1 MSRAGPGGRG
11 GPGLPGPGAGGAP
24 GDPGLARARTS
35 LAWTRTALSFAAI
48 GGIILKRE
56 LAAGFV
62 VLGLSCLV
70 WLVGRLVGR
79 LAVVPGLSGQVR
91 ARPGPLLAISIA
103 VTGVAIVALML
114 ALLGPQTAGL
124 RLRP

>member
-11 GPGLPGPGAGGAP
+11 GPGRPGPGAGGAP

-48 GGIILKRE
+48 GGVILKRE

-70 WLVGRLVGR
+70 WLVGRL
-79 LAVVPGLSGQVR
+79 AVVPGLSGQVR
-91 ARPGPLLAISIA
+91 ARPGPLLVISIA
-103 VTGVAIVALML
+103 VTGVAIAALML

>member
-11 GPGLPGPGAGGAP
+11 GPGRPGPGAGGAP

-48 GGIILKRE
+48 GGVILKRE

-62 VLGLSCLV
+62 VLALSCVV
-70 WLVGRLVGR
+70 WLVGRL
-79 LAVVPGLSGQVR
+79 AIVPGRTGQVR
-91 ARPGPLLAISIA
+91 ARPAPLLVISIA

>member
-1 MSRAGPGGRG
+1 MSRAGPGGKG

-48 GGIILKRE
+48 GGVILKRE

-70 WLVGRLVGR
+70 WLVGR

-103 VTGVAIVALML
+103 VTGVAIAALML

>member
-1 MSRAGPGGRG
+1 MSRAGPGGKG

-48 GGIILKRE
+48 GGVILKRE

-70 WLVGRLVGR
+70 WLVGRW
-79 LAVVPGLSGQVR
+79 LSYRACR
-91 ARPGPLLAISIA
+91 ARCGPAQAPCWRSA
-103 VTGVAIVALML
+103 S
-114 ALLGPQTAGL
+114 
-124 RLRP
+124 R

>member
-48 GGIILKRE
+48 GGVILKRE

-62 VLGLSCLV
+62 VLALSCLV
-70 WLVGRLVGR
+70 WLVGRL
-79 LAVVPGLSGQVR
+79 AVVPGQVR
-91 ARPGPLLAISIA
+91 VRPGRLLVISIA

>member
-11 GPGLPGPGAGGAP
+11 GPGRPGPGAP

-62 VLGLSCLV
+62 VLALSCVV
-70 WLVGRLVGR
+70 WLVGR
-79 LAVVPGLSGQVR
+79 LAVVPGRPGQVR
-91 ARPGPLLAISIA
+91 ARPGPLLVISIA
-103 VTGVAIVALML
+103 VAGVAIVALML

>member
-48 GGIILKRE
+48 GGVILKRE

-62 VLGLSCLV
+62 VLALSCLV

>member
-11 GPGLPGPGAGGAP
+11 GPGRRPGPGAGGAP

-48 GGIILKRE
+48 GGVILKRE

-62 VLGLSCLV
+62 VLALSCVV
-70 WLVGRLVGR
+70 WLVGRL
-79 LAVVPGLSGQVR
+79 AIVPGRTGQVR
-91 ARPGPLLAISIA
+91 ARPAPLLVISIA

>member
-11 GPGLPGPGAGGAP
+11 GPGRPGPGAGGAP

-62 VLGLSCLV
+62 VLALSCVV
-70 WLVGRLVGR
+70 WLVGR
-79 LAVVPGLSGQVR
+79 LAVVPGRTGQVR
-91 ARPGPLLAISIA
+91 ARPGPLLVISIA
-103 VTGVAIVALML
+103 VTGVAIAALML

>member
-11 GPGLPGPGAGGAP
+11 GPGLPGRGAGGAP

-35 LAWTRTALSFAAI
+35 LAWTRTALSFAVL
-48 GGIILKRE
+48 GGVILKRE

-62 VLGLSCLV
+62 VLALSCLV
-70 WLVGRLVGR
+70 WLVGRL
-79 LAVVPGLSGQVR
+79 AVAPGQPGQVR
-91 ARPGPLLAISIA
+91 ARPGPLLVISIA
-103 VTGVAIVALML
+103 VTGVAIAALML

>member
-11 GPGLPGPGAGGAP
+11 GPGRPGPGAGGAP

-48 GGIILKRE
+48 GGVILKRE

-62 VLGLSCLV
+62 VLALSCVV
-70 WLVGRLVGR
+70 WLVGR
-79 LAVVPGLSGQVR
+79 LAVVPGRTGQVR
-91 ARPGPLLAISIA
+91 ARPAPLLVISIA

>member
-11 GPGLPGPGAGGAP
+11 GPGRPGPGAP

-48 GGIILKRE
+48 GGVILKRE

-62 VLGLSCLV
+62 VLALSCVV
-70 WLVGRLVGR
+70 WLVGR
-79 LAVVPGLSGQVR
+79 LAVVPGRTGQVR
-91 ARPGPLLAISIA
+91 ARPGPLLVISIA
-103 VTGVAIVALML
+103 VTGVAIAALML

>member
-11 GPGLPGPGAGGAP
+11 GPGLPGRGAGGAP

-48 GGIILKRE
+48 GGVILKRE

-62 VLGLSCLV
+62 VLALSCLV
-70 WLVGRLVGR
+70 WLVGRL
-79 LAVVPGLSGQVR
+79 AVVPGLRGQVR
-91 ARPGPLLAISIA
+91 ARPGPLLVISIA
-103 VTGVAIVALML
+103 VTGVAIAALML

>member
-11 GPGLPGPGAGGAP
+11 GPGRRAPGPGPGGAP

-48 GGIILKRE
+48 GGIILKRD

-62 VLGLSCLV
+62 VLALSCLV
-70 WLVGRLVGR
+70 WLVGRLA
-79 LAVVPGLSGQVR
+79 LVPARTGQVR
-91 ARPGPLLAISIA
+91 ARPGPLLVISIA

-114 ALLGPQTAGL
+114 ALLGPQTPGL

>member
-1 MSRAGPGGRG
+1 MSRAGTSGRG
-11 GPGLPGPGAGGAP
+11 SPGLPGPRAGGAP

-48 GGIILKRE
+48 GGVILKRE

-62 VLGLSCLV
+62 VLALSGLV
-70 WLVGRLVGR
+70 WLVGR
-79 LAVVPGLSGQVR
+79 LAVVPGRTGQVR
-91 ARPGPLLAISIA
+91 ARPGPLLVISIA

>member
-1 MSRAGPGGRG
+1 M
-11 GPGLPGPGAGGAP
+11 
-24 GDPGLARARTS
+24 
-35 LAWTRTALSFAAI
+35 
-48 GGIILKRE
+48 
-56 LAAGFV
+56 

-70 WLVGRLVGR
+70 WLVGR

-91 ARPGPLLAISIA
+91 ARPGRLLAISIA

>member
-11 GPGLPGPGAGGAP
+11 GPGRPGPGTGSAP

-48 GGIILKRE
+48 GGVILKRE

-62 VLGLSCLV
+62 VLALSGLV
-70 WLVGRLVGR
+70 WLVGR
-79 LAVVPGLSGQVR
+79 LAVVPGQVR
-91 ARPGPLLAISIA
+91 VRPGRLLVISIA

>member
-48 GGIILKRE
+48 GGIILKRD

-62 VLGLSCLV
+62 VLALSCLV
-70 WLVGRLVGR
+70 WLVGRLA
-79 LAVVPGLSGQVR
+79 LVPARTGQVR
-91 ARPGPLLAISIA
+91 ARPGPQLVISIA

-114 ALLGPQTAGL
+114 ALLGPQTPGL